1 MVRSYAEL
9 SALKTFEERFRYLK
23 LGGSVGEETFGSDRF
38 LNQEFYRSKE
48 WQSVRDFVIL
58 RDNGCDLGIVG
69 HEIYGK
75 IYIHHIN
82 PVTPKDIKERTDFL
96 LSPEYLIATTHNTHN
111 AIHYGDETL
120 LIQMPKER
128 SRNDMCPWKK

>member
-23 LGGSVGEETFGSDRF
+23 LGGLVGEETFGSDRF

-128 SRNDMCPWKK
+128 SKNDMCPWKK